1 MAEIRKNDKIS
12 MTLNSDMTSKSNS
25 KTIIKENRCRVFN
38 DLPFWCDPLCP
49 CGQSKSANL
58 LQLFKFQF
66 ISAL

>member
-25 KTIIKENRCRVFN
+25 NSKTMIKENRCRVFN

-49 CGQSKSANL
+49 SGQSKYL
-58 LQLFKFQF
+58 LQLFKFRF